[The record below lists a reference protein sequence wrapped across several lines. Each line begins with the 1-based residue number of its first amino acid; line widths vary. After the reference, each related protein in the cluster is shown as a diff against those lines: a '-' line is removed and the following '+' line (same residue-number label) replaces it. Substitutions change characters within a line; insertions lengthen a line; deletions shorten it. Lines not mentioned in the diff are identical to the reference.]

1 MGVRGMDVL
10 RYGCGQGYG
19 CAKIWVWSGYG
30 DVLRYGCGKG
40 YGDVLRYRCGQGYGC
55 AKIWV

>member
-1 MGVRGMDVL
+1 MGVVRGMDVL
-10 RYGCGQGYG
+10 RYGCGQ
-19 CAKIWVWSGYG
+19 GYG